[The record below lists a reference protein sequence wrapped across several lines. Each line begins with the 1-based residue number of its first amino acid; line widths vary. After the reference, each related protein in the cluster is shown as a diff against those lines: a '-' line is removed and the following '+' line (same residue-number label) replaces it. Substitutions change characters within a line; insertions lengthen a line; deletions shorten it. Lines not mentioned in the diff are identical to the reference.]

1 MAIDLIT
8 SYQAL
13 VDEKFTQESKLS
25 LVTNQ
30 NYSWS
35 GAKTIKLY
43 RVGTTGMNDYA
54 RNSGMS
60 RYGVANDLSA
70 GTQEL
75 ILKKD
80 RSFTFIID
88 KMDEEE
94 TGGALAAG
102 TALERQLRE
111 VAIPEVDSYTYGVM
125 CDNAGIKPE
134 AVELTADNIYEHI
147 ITATKCLDDA
157 LAPEEGRALIVTPDV
172 YYLMKKNKDIIM
184 QVETGAEMRMK
195 GVIATLDGCNVIK
208 MAAARLPKNFGFMM
222 CHSVATTAPLK
233 LADYVMH
240 DNPPGISGY
249 LVEGRLYYDAFVLEN
264 KKKAIYYQMVKAA
277 EEVKDK

>member
-264 KKKAIYYQMVKAA
+264 KKKAIYYQAVKAA

>member
-80 RSFTFIID
+80 RSFTYIID

>member
-43 RVGTTGMNDYA
+43 RVGTTEMNDYA

-157 LAPEEGRALIVTPDV
+157 LVPEEGRALIVTPDV

-264 KKKAIYYQMVKAA
+264 KKKAIYYQTVKAA

>member
-43 RVGTTGMNDYA
+43 RVGTSGMNDYA

-70 GTQEL
+70 DTQEL

-111 VAIPEVDSYTYGVM
+111 VAIPEVDSYTYEVM
-125 CDNAGIKPE
+125 CTNAGIKPE

-157 LAPEEGRALIVTPDV
+157 LVPEEGRALVVTPDV

-264 KKKAIYYQMVKAA
+264 KKKAIYYQTVKAA

>member
-35 GAKTIKLY
+35 GAKTIELY
-43 RVGTTGMNDYA
+43 RVGTTEMNDYA

-60 RYGVANDLSA
+60 RYGVANDLST

>member
-43 RVGTTGMNDYA
+43 RVGTTEMNDYA

-125 CDNAGIKPE
+125 CTNAGIKPE

-157 LAPEEGRALIVTPDV
+157 LVPEEGRALIVTPDV